1 MKGMNSGPPPEE
13 ETLRQALRALETFAG
28 PTALL
33 DAQARVL
40 ALGAEAQELLEG
52 RVSLGQR
59 FQEAFPKEAEEE
71 LRAALRSQR
80 ELVLTPGG
88 PEARRRPRALR
99 LRATA
104 LAEGGRGTGWAVLLA
119 PCQVDPSSREE
130 LFHGL
135 WTQDPR
141 MRRLFRIIEKAARTE
156 ASVLVR
162 GESGTGKELVAN
174 ALHVLSPRSRG
185 PFRAINCAALS
196 PSLLESELFGHV
208 RGAFT
213 GAVRDSPGH
222 FRLAQGGTLFLD
234 EVAELPLE
242 LQAKLLRV
250 LETRTVIPVGGRESV
265 AVDVRIVAA
274 THRALRREVEQG
286 RFRADLMYRLRVVP
300 IFLPAL
306 RERPGDILPLAERFL
321 AELNARG
328 GRQVLRIS
336 ARARRQLQEYPW
348 PGNVRELRNVM
359 EYAHV
364 MGEGPTLTEA
374 ELPPE
379 FNEQARPVRLP
390 LAPESIAAPPPTAT
404 PARELRL
411 EDLRRALEKTGGNRA
426 RAASLL
432 GISRVTLWR
441 RLREAGEANAG

>member
-1 MKGMNSGPPPEE
+1 MKETSPKSSPPGGEA
-13 ETLRQALRALETFAG
+13 LRQALRALEAVAG
-28 PTALL
+28 PTVLL
-33 DAQARVL
+33 DAQGRVL
-40 ALGAEAQELLEG
+40 ALGAEARALLG
-52 RVSLGQR
+52 VPPSPGQR
-59 FQEAFPKEAEEE
+59 FHEGFTATEEE
-71 LRAALRSQR
+71 LRAILRSQR
-80 ELVLTPGG
+80 EGLILLRGSAGG
-88 PEARRRPRALR
+88 GKPRPLKV
-99 LRATA
+99 RATVLLEGNRSA
-104 LAEGGRGTGWAVLLA
+104 GLAVHLA
-119 PCQVDPSSREE
+119 PCHVDPNSREE

-135 WTQDPR
+135 WTQDLR

-174 ALHVLSPRSRG
+174 ALHALSGRARG

-250 LETRTVIPVGGRESV
+250 LETRTVIPVGGREPVSV
-265 AVDVRIVAA
+265 NVRIVAA

-300 IFLPAL
+300 IFLTAL

-328 GRQVLRIS
+328 GRQVLRLS
-336 ARARRQLQEYPW
+336 ARARRQLQEYAW

-379 FNEQARPVRLP
+379 FNEQFRPVRLP
-390 LAPESIAAPPPTAT
+390 LAPESAGT
-404 PARELRL
+404 PSAEPRDIGV
-411 EDLRRALEKTGGNRA
+411 EDIRRALEQTRGNRA

-441 RLREAGEANAG
+441 RLREAEQARAR